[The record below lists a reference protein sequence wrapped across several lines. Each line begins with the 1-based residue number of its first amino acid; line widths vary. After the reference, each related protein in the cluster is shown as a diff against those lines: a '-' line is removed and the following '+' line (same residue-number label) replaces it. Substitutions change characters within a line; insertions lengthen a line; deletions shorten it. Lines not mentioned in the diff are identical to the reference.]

1 MRRLFSSLL
10 VGMFAFGFCVGF
22 AGCGEEPAGG
32 GDAPAAD
39 AGDEGGSADAGSA
52 DAGSDSK

>member
-1 MRRLFSSLL
+1 MRRLFSSLM

-22 AGCGEEPAGG
+22 AGCGEEAAEETPAAGAEEG

-39 AGDEGGSADAGSA
+39 AG
-52 DAGSDSK
+52 SDSK